1 MSKTLYDLTD
11 NDKRIVRAWIKEHKK
26 WNNPAW
32 IPSLEMREGYEM
44 ALRHLLY
51 SLEDDG
57 ATI

>member
-32 IPSLEMREGYEM
+32 IPSLEMREGYEI
-44 ALRHLLY
+44 ALRHLL
-51 SLEDDG
+51 
-57 ATI
+57 

>member
-32 IPSLEMREGYEM
+32 IPSLEMREGYEIC
-44 ALRHLLY
+44 LLY
-51 SLEDDG
+51 TSDAADD
-57 ATI
+57 TR